1 MAGAACPPLC
11 LVSQCTITGADKLPL
26 PPYIYRVSLTFT
38 KMHGAGNDFVCLDA
52 FADPA
57 LAGRDDLDKLAAAM
71 CDRRSGI
78 GADGLVVI
86 SAPEPDADLPAGGS
100 VRMRMFNADGT
111 ESAMC
116 GNGLRCVAK
125 YVVDHGRVT
134 PGDDGL
140 VLVQTGAGVM
150 RATCRWGVDA
160 ADGVVSVVVDM
171 GRPVIDLEA
180 VGVRRNE
187 LAGGDGPIFE
197 IEAGGSRFEAVFVS
211 MGNPHAVIHVEDVQ
225 RIDLAAIGPTIERH
239 RAFPQRM
246 NAHFVEVI
254 DSNEVVMRTWERGS
268 GLTGACGSGACA
280 VCVAGVL
287 AGRTGRSL
295 LAHLPGGDL
304 QLEWSTSTDHVLMTG
319 PAVEV
324 FSGRWPAACGLQ
336 TAR

>member
-1 MAGAACPPLC
+1 
-11 LVSQCTITGADKLPL
+11 
-26 PPYIYRVSLTFT
+26 
-38 KMHGAGNDFVCLDA
+38 MHGAGNDFVCLDA
-52 FADPA
+52 FADPE
-57 LAGRDDLDKLAAAM
+57 LAGRDDLGRLAARM
-71 CDRRSGI
+71 CDRKFGI

-86 SAPEPDADLPAGGS
+86 SAPEPGLDLPARGAA
-100 VRMRMFNADGT
+100 RMRMFNADGT

-125 YVVDHGRVT
+125 YVVDHGLVT
-134 PGDDGL
+134 PDGDGL
-140 VLVQTGAGVM
+140 VLIQTGAGLL
-150 RATCRWGVDA
+150 RATCTWGVDTT
-160 ADGVVSVVVDM
+160 DGVVSVTVDM

-180 VGVRRNE
+180 VGVRRNQ

-197 IEAGGSRFEAVFVS
+197 IEAGGARFRAVFVS
-211 MGNPHAVIHVEDVQ
+211 MGNPHAVIHVDDVQ
-225 RIDLAAIGPTIERH
+225 QIDLAAIGPSIERH
-239 RAFPQRM
+239 EAFPDRM

-268 GLTGACGSGACA
+268 GITGACGSGACA

-324 FSGRWPAACGLQ
+324 FTGRWP
-336 TAR
+336 